1 MVYFIFNTM
10 PHYYYTITMSK
21 KEINGIRNILVNR
34 KAYHDFSVI
43 QTFEAGISLTGTE
56 VKSAKEGKI
65 SFRDGFCFI
74 KNGEIF
80 LKNVHISRYPY
91 GNRINHDPDRDRKLL
106 LHKREISRLNAKV
119 REKGFTI
126 VPLRAYEKQGKIK
139 VEIGLVKGKRLYDK
153 KEDIR
158 TRDQMRDLKRSFKTS
173 DLSGKLK

>member
-1 MVYFIFNTM
+1 
-10 PHYYYTITMSK
+10 MSEK
-21 KEINGIRNILVNR
+21 KTNGTRNIVVNR

-43 QTFEAGISLTGTE
+43 QSFEAGISLTGTE
-56 VKSAKEGKI
+56 VKSAKDGKV

-74 KNGEIF
+74 KEGEIL
-80 LKNVHISRYPY
+80 LKNVHISKYPY

-106 LHKREISRLNAKV
+106 LHKREILRLNSKV

-126 VPLRAYEKQGKIK
+126 VPLRMYEKQGRIK

-158 TRDQMRDLKRSFKTS
+158 TRDQMRELKRSFKLS